1 MSDTETQAE
10 IEAWPLGE
18 LEEVISDLRAT
29 VDIFGHLIDATHVNE
44 VGSDAWRKVE
54 IDLALS
60 GKRIEELWHR
70 AWDAKKAEIAALK
83 TEHEAALTA
92 IRAEKAAP
100 GSVETV
106 KQAEAMWSLLWA
118 VTQVA
123 TDRCAE
129 AGYPPRQCVD
139 LTASKPPRGKVS

>member
-1 MSDTETQAE
+1 MSVTEAE

-29 VDIFGHLIDATHVNE
+29 VDIFGHLIDAMHVNE

-70 AWDAKKAEIAALK
+70 AWDANKAEIAALK
-83 TEHEAALTA
+83 ADHEAALTA
-92 IRAEKAAP
+92 VRAEKAAP
-100 GSVETV
+100 GSVETA
-106 KQAEAMWSLLWA
+106 KRAEAMWSLLWSF
-118 VTQVA
+118 TKVA
-123 TDRCAE
+123 TEYCIE
-129 AGYPPRQCVD
+129 AGHPPHQSVD
-139 LTASKPPRGKVS
+139 MTASKPPRGKAS